1 MDIVDIKNLKP
12 PILNEQ
18 ELILTTNEV
27 SMQSSKKNLFNIVP
41 QKCVWDHWKQTKEL
55 SSWKLTGEN
64 GKVLGA
70 QVCSKYE
77 FFSFSFQI
85 CKYVLMAEDCA

>member
-41 QKCVWDHWKQTKEL
+41 QKCVWDH
-55 SSWKLTGEN
+55 
-64 GKVLGA
+64 
-70 QVCSKYE
+70 
-77 FFSFSFQI
+77 
-85 CKYVLMAEDCA
+85 